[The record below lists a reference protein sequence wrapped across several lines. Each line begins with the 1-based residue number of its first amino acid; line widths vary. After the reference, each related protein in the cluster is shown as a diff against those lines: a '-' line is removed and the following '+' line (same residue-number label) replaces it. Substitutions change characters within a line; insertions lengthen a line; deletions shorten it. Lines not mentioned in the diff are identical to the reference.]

1 MSPCEESVFTYFFLV
16 FLPVLRQNFVKFTNK
31 SLKNC
36 LKFNISSQKFE
47 FIESKFTEL
56 VTPDIKIET
65 LGSDIVKNF
74 KNEFINIFKNKRAW
88 IKANILRFKKNMPI
102 TCSSINLSARNC
114 SRSSQKTGS
123 KSNFNRWWWWK
134 WWNWTW
140 KYHCWWRRWSSD
152 ILNYFN
158 KPYFSDTRVFSC
170 CFVCVRFVALIF
182 LI

>member
-1 MSPCEESVFTYFFLV
+1 MFTYFFLV

-74 KNEFINIFKNKRAW
+74 KNEFINIFKNKRAR
-88 IKANILRFKKNMPI
+88 IKANILRFKK
-102 TCSSINLSARNC
+102 TCQSHEIDEKLSEWYSEVSIIQIEKSKKAVVNLKIKIVAR
-114 SRSSQKTGS
+114 
-123 KSNFNRWWWWK
+123 
-134 WWNWTW
+134 
-140 KYHCWWRRWSSD
+140 
-152 ILNYFN
+152 
-158 KPYFSDTRVFSC
+158 
-170 CFVCVRFVALIF
+170 
-182 LI
+182 